1 MGYSAP
7 YKDIK
12 VIDLTH
18 ALAGPYAASLLARY
32 GANVIKVEPGRGDL
46 SRTIGKTYPS
56 GHTLLSVLANLG
68 KRSISVELKTDGGRE
83 VLRRLLKDADIFIE
97 SFRPSVIKRLG
108 FDYEAVRQI
117 NPRIIYLSVSGF
129 GQKGPFAERPGTD
142 GVLQAFSGFI
152 SDNKGTNG
160 VPHRSQVFLMD
171 MAAGLYNLQA
181 LQAALWAR
189 QSETVG
195 CYLNN
200 SLLETAAALQ
210 NLNIASRIL
219 EMSERAEPLAFPYA
233 IFQTRDGNVSTGVL
247 FDREFKPFMEMLNL
261 PELGGDQRL
270 STTKGRFEHR
280 QLIEGPIR
288 DAVAKLTTDEFCAG
302 LIKLRML
309 HERINTYL
317 DFAHHEQTRQMNALC
332 WHDYPGI
339 GNIPLANVPGTARLE
354 ENSHLRKAPMVGEHT
369 GEVLSEHG
377 YSPEEI
383 SALTAQGAIDMRE
396 SAAA

>member
-288 DAVAKLTTDEFCAG
+288 DAVAKLTTEEFCAG

-383 SALTAQGAIDMRE
+383 SALTAQGVIDMRE